1 MLKIKENKECEVYK
15 DLEKDISPEILAEQ
29 YNDIMRNAYMGNK
42 LDGIIPHMSI
52 FEFFDEMK
60 KPLPEEVIKN
70 KEE

>member
-1 MLKIKENKECEVYK
+1 ML
-15 DLEKDISPEILAEQ
+15 AQQ